1 MPTQTII
8 VLLPILVAT
17 KEGAQAV
24 VNPGESLSEHLP
36 MLDDGALSELQWQGA
51 IRIDDAPDALPDS
64 PAPLEHDDTQGDAP
78 QRPKPTTTRRK

>member
-1 MPTQTII
+1 MPQKVIT

-17 KEGAQAV
+17 KKGAQVV

-36 MLDDGALSELQWQGA
+36 MLDDSALSELQWQGA

-78 QRPKPTTTRRK
+78 QRPKPNARRK